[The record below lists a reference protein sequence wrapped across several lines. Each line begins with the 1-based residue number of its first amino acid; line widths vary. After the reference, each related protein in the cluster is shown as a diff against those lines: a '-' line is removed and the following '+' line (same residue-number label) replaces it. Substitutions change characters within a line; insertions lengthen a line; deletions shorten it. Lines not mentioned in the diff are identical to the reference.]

1 MIRHEDTC
9 ELTCTDNDRK
19 ATASIMN
26 FRHQDGLT
34 VAIAGNKIVMK
45 YNKAHDIYIGSAMG
59 MEFTT
64 PGPKTYEV
72 KQGRG
77 F

>member
-1 MIRHEDTC
+1 
-9 ELTCTDNDRK
+9 
-19 ATASIMN
+19 MN

-64 PGPKTYEV
+64 PGPKTYNVRE
-72 KQGRG
+72 GRG
-77 F
+77 R